1 MSTEQSVEQ
10 QLIDQT
16 RSQIRGLVAE
26 ISRLSKSDVSPLEF
40 YTEFLNKVVSALAAV
55 GGAVWMTGGEG
66 GLELQYQ
73 INLSE
78 TGLVGDQS
86 NQQRHGRLLYQAMK
100 NGEGT
105 LVAPRSGSPDD
116 DEAGN
121 PTDLLLVL
129 GPIRNDLA
137 VQGVVEVFQR
147 PNAAPTAQRGYLK
160 FLLQMCD
167 LASDYLKARRLRDFS
182 DRQAVWLQLEQF
194 TRSAHASLDPRQ
206 AAYTIANEGRRLID
220 CDRVSVAIQ
229 HGRKCVIEA
238 VSGQDLFDKR
248 SNTVML
254 LGELATAVVAT
265 GEPVWYTGDTSDMPP
280 QVEDAVQAYVD
291 ESHSKTVAVLPLV
304 RPRPEKEH
312 EEDKAPNE
320 TIGALIVEQID
331 NARLGEGMLR
341 RVDVVTEHSSSALA
355 NALEHQNLFL
365 MPVWRALGKSTWVV
379 KGRTLP
385 KTIAIAIAVATVL
398 IALFVI
404 PYDLDLKGNG
414 KLQPEIRKHV
424 YAVVDGEIIEIPVEH
439 GDLVRQ
445 GTTLVEMRNTDLD
458 AEQFKLDGEM
468 KASLKSLDA
477 VERSLT
483 EGRTLSKSDEIK
495 LRGQKHELE
504 ASLASLKERLRV
516 VEDKRKNLKLES
528 PIDGQVVT
536 WDIRNLLFGRAIQRG
551 QLLVTVVDPGSQ
563 WELEI
568 MMPEDRMGHVTR
580 AQLDPKLGR
589 ELPVRYVLAT
599 DPDTTYHGFV
609 TEVHYNAEVRGE
621 EGNTVL
627 VRATIDPKQ
636 VEPLK
641 ELMAKDYGLAADAT
655 NEDFRRL
662 VMDKL
667 KSEELSIEKC
677 YDLTGL
683 RPGATATAK
692 VHCGRASI
700 GYVWF
705 HDAIAWIHRMW
716 FTIW

>member
-10 QLIDQT
+10 QLIEQT

-26 ISRLSKSDVSPLEF
+26 IARLSKSDVSPLEF
-40 YTEFLNKVVSALAAV
+40 YTEFLNRVVSALAAV

-73 INLSE
+73 INLAE
-78 TGLVGDQS
+78 TNLAGNQQD
-86 NQQRHGRLLYQAMK
+86 QQRHGRLLYQVMK
-100 NGEGT
+100 SGEGT
-105 LVAPRSGSPDD
+105 LIAPRSGSPDD

-129 GPIRNDLA
+129 GPVRNDQST
-137 VQGVVEVFQR
+137 QGVIEVFQR

-194 TRSAHASLDPRQ
+194 TRAAHASLDPKQ
-206 AAYTIANEGRRLID
+206 TAYTIANEGRRLID

-229 HGRKCVIEA
+229 RGRKCTIEA

-248 SNTVML
+248 SNTVIL

-280 QVEDAVQAYVD
+280 QVEEAVQAYVD
-291 ESHSKTVAVLPLV
+291 ESHSKTVAVLPLI
-304 RPRPEKEH
+304 RPQPEKEH
-312 EEDKAPNE
+312 EEERTEVE

-365 MPVWRALGKSTWVV
+365 MPLWRALGKSTWVV

-385 KTIAIAIAVATVL
+385 KTISIALAVVALLV
-398 IALFVI
+398 ALFVI
-404 PYDLDLKGNG
+404 PYDLDLKGSG
-414 KLQPEIRKHV
+414 KLEPQLKKHV
-424 YAVVDGEIIEIPVEH
+424 YAAVDGEISNVPVEH
-439 GDLVRQ
+439 GDLVQ
-445 GTTLVEMRNTDLD
+445 EGTLLVEMRNTDLE
-458 AEQFKLDGEM
+458 AEQFKISGERDT
-468 KASLKSLDA
+468 ARQTLEA
-477 VERSLT
+477 VIRSLT
-483 EGRTLSKSDEIK
+483 QGQLSRPDETK
-495 LRGQKHELE
+495 FRGQQLELE
-504 ASLASLKERLRV
+504 AKLAAYDEQLRVLKEKLA
-516 VEDKRKNLKLES
+516 NLKLES

-536 WDIRNLLFGRAIQRG
+536 WDIRNLLAGRAIQRG
-551 QLLVTVVDPGSQ
+551 QLLVTVADPGSE
-563 WELEI
+563 WKLEI

-580 AQLDPKLGR
+580 AQLDPELGK
-589 ELPVRYVLAT
+589 ELPVRYILGT
-599 DPDTTYHGFV
+599 DSNTTYYGRV
-609 TEVHYNAEVRGE
+609 VEVHNNAEVRGE

-627 VRATIDPKQ
+627 IRATIDPRQ
-636 VEPLK
+636 VQPLR
-641 ELMAKDYGLAADAT
+641 ELMQEKFGLAADASG
-655 NEDFRRL
+655 EDFRRL
-662 VMDKL
+662 VMEKL
-667 KSEELSIEKC
+667 KSGELSIEEC
-677 YDLTGL
+677 YEKTGL
-683 RPGATATAK
+683 RLGATATAK

-705 HDAIAWIHRMW
+705 HDAIAWIQRMW